1 METAVVGLPAGLVGL
16 GLTAAG
22 LASQRSLH
30 MIAGSAA
37 TVSRVTSLDG
47 DMMVIT
53 MVLAVCAT
61 VGSALYPVWR
71 ASRVLPAWQLKS
83 Q

>member
-1 METAVVGLPAGLVGL
+1 
-16 GLTAAG
+16 
-22 LASQRSLH
+22 
-30 MIAGSAA
+30 
-37 TVSRVTSLDG
+37 
-47 DMMVIT
+47 MMVIT

-71 ASRVLPAWQLKS
+71 ASRVLPAWQLKT